1 MLLTEKA
8 AASVAAT
15 AVITTSSSPST
26 TATATTDPMTNAL
39 ELQLQ
44 NEERREEEGHDQVRQ
59 EEKDQG
65 RKLAIFKAFMQKL
78 DFEILYQVC

>member
-26 TATATTDPMTNAL
+26 TAAAAATTDPMTNAL

-44 NEERREEEGHDQVRQ
+44 NEERREEEGQDHQIRQ
-59 EEKDQG
+59 EGQDQG
-65 RKLAIFKAFMQKL
+65 RKLAISKAFICKS
-78 DFEILYQVC
+78 